1 MSFLST
7 VFLVFLAIV
16 YACWRLLPYRAAKRM
31 LCLAGLVF
39 YAYWFP
45 PFLLIFLTS
54 GVIDYAVSLKLPN
67 ARRPRLVLTISIL
80 VNLGLL
86 GFFKYADFF
95 LGAWQDAATALG
107 MPLHIDLIHVLL
119 PIGLSFYT
127 FQSLSYTIDVY
138 RGRLKPCANPVDFFL
153 FFSFFPHLVS
163 GPILRAANF
172 LPQTRSDEDKPPSRR
187 LSDEDFWFFVY
198 RLCRGYFLKAVVA
211 DNAAIYANAAFAAD
225 PSLLSSTEAWLGALF
240 FAVQIFGDFAG
251 YSDIA
256 IGTARLFGYSIPEN
270 FNNPYWSFGIENF
283 WRRWHMSL
291 TSWFRDYLYIPLG
304 GNRRSPLRTEV
315 NILFV
320 FLVSGFWHG
329 ANWTFLIWGALHGTA
344 VMIEKQLQRLVSRE
358 SAVVRRMVL
367 FVSVP
372 ATFLLVLILW
382 VPFRAPGAG
391 AMLRY
396 WAAMFGF
403 GGHGLGVLPLQG
415 VQLVTL
421 LFFVCYFAL
430 QVAREHSPQRWLER
444 VALPEALA
452 YFTLTLLMPGPPTD
466 FIYFQ
471 F

>member
-7 VFLVFLAIV
+7 VFLVFLAVV
-16 YACWRLLPYRAAKRM
+16 YAGWTILSYRAAKRW

-45 PFLLIFLTS
+45 PFLFVFLTS
-54 GVIDYAVSLKLPN
+54 GIIDYVVALRLPG
-67 ARRPRLVLTISIL
+67 ARQPRLVLTISIL

-86 GFFKYADFF
+86 GFFKYTDFF
-95 LGAWQDAATALG
+95 LGTWQRVAARLHV
-107 MPLHIDLIHVLL
+107 PLQIDLIHVLL

-138 RGRLKPCANPVDFFL
+138 RGRLKPCRNPVDFFL
-153 FFSFFPHLVS
+153 FFSFFPHLVA

-172 LPQTRSDEDKPPSRR
+172 IPQIRADEDKPPSRR

-211 DNAAIYANAAFAAD
+211 DNAAIYTNAAFALD
-225 PSLLSSTEAWLGALF
+225 PSRLSPSEAWLGALF

-256 IGTARLFGYSIPEN
+256 IGTARLFGYAIPEN

-283 WRRWHMSL
+283 WRRWHISL

-304 GNRRSPLRTEV
+304 GNRRSPLRTEA
-315 NILFV
+315 NILLV

-329 ANWTFLIWGALHGTA
+329 ANWTFLIWGGLHGGA
-344 VMIEKQLQRLVSRE
+344 VMIEKQLRRWVWFE
-358 SAVVRRMVL
+358 NATVRRAIQIAA
-367 FVSVP
+367 VP
-372 ATFLLVLILW
+372 ATFVLVLILW
-382 VPFRAPGAG
+382 VPFRAHGARD
-391 AMLRY
+391 MLHY
-396 WAAMFGF
+396 WAAMVGF
-403 GGHGLGVLPLQG
+403 GGHGLGILPLQG
-415 VQLVTL
+415 VELVTL
-421 LFFVCYFAL
+421 LLFGGYFAI
-430 QVAREHSPQRWLER
+430 QVAREHYPGRWLGR
-444 VALPEALA
+444 IALPEALA
-452 YFTLTLLMPGPPTD
+452 YFTVTMLMPGPPTD